1 MHTPVSAALWDND
14 PEHNPQAQA
23 ILQKYVIRRPGKPDD
38 VAGLALYLASPM
50 ASWITGQTY
59 PLNGGISFAL

>member
-1 MHTPVSAALWDND
+1 M
-14 PEHNPQAQA
+14 QR
-23 ILQKYVIRRPGKPDD
+23 YVIRRPGEPED

-59 PLNGGISFAL
+59 PLNGGFSFAQ